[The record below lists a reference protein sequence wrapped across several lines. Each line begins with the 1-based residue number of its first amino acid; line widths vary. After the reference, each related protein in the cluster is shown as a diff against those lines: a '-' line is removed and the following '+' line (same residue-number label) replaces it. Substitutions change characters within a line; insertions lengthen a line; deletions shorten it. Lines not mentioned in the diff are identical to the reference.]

1 MGHMSKIQMETET
14 NPEGFIA
21 LLVVFL
27 LVVVF
32 VAQSGL
38 LAGGMGSQSDVPKS
52 RAGEIETQMRE
63 PSGLQARL

>member
-1 MGHMSKIQMETET
+1 MSNTQVENET
-14 NPEGFIA
+14 NPEGAVA

-38 LAGGMGSQSDVPKS
+38 LSGSSPKGEVSRPNAVEITRGAQPAQYAG
-52 RAGEIETQMRE
+52 T
-63 PSGLQARL
+63 

>member
-1 MGHMSKIQMETET
+1 MSNTQVENET
-14 NPEGFIA
+14 NPEGAVA

-38 LAGGMGSQSDVPKS
+38 LSGSSHK
-52 RAGEIETQMRE
+52 GEIPRPNAVEITRGAQ
-63 PSGLQARL
+63 PPQYAGT